1 MKFYQCDH
9 CGNRAVKL
17 LDSGVPLVCC
27 GQPMRELEA
36 GVTDASAEKHVPVVY
51 RSETAAHVQVGRD
64 AHPMKP
70 EHRIDWIVL
79 ETDGG
84 VHVRFLSPGD
94 SPYAVFPLDE
104 GEIISDVYASC
115 NLHGLWKA
123 GF

>member
-9 CGNRAVKL
+9 CGDQAVKL

-70 EHRIDWIVL
+70 EHRIDWI
-79 ETDGG
+79 GG
-84 VHVRFLSPGD
+84 R
-94 SPYAVFPLDE
+94 AVS